1 LGHLKHPHILA
12 PYKNHFFG
20 ARKLKT
26 KTLVLAAI
34 LATTPICGIAADDTL
49 DAAIGGGVGG
59 AIGAAV
65 GNEVGG
71 RNGAIVGGAIG
82 GAAGA
87 AISTDDDDQHDEHD
101 RDHHYSEKQGKGKFC
116 PPGQAKK
123 GNC

>member
-1 LGHLKHPHILA
+1 MKSTALIISM
-12 PYKNHFFG
+12 
-20 ARKLKT
+20 
-26 KTLVLAAI
+26 I
-34 LATTPICGIAADDTL
+34 LATIPLCGIAADGTL

-71 RNGAIVGGAIG
+71 KDGAIVGGAIG

-87 AISTDDDDQHDEHD
+87 AITTDGDDHDHHHRGDD
-101 RDHHYSEKQGKGKFC
+101 RDQYHTVSHGHGKFC